1 MDLSFFGWSQQIIER
16 FGYLGIFF
24 INLISSST
32 ILFPI
37 PGYIFIFIFGGIL
50 NPAFVALFSSLGA
63 ALGELTAYGVG
74 RGGGYILKKSQKKYF
89 EKGKEW
95 FSRGRGFWVII
106 LFAAT
111 PLPFDVIGISAGLF
125 NYNLQRFILATFLGK
140 ILKYSAL
147 AFGGFYGIN
156 WILNIL
162 KYGF

>member
-74 RGGGYILKKSQKKYF
+74 RGGGYILKKSQKK
-89 EKGKEW
+89 
-95 FSRGRGFWVII
+95 
-106 LFAAT
+106 
-111 PLPFDVIGISAGLF
+111 
-125 NYNLQRFILATFLGK
+125 
-140 ILKYSAL
+140 
-147 AFGGFYGIN
+147 
-156 WILNIL
+156 
-162 KYGF
+162 